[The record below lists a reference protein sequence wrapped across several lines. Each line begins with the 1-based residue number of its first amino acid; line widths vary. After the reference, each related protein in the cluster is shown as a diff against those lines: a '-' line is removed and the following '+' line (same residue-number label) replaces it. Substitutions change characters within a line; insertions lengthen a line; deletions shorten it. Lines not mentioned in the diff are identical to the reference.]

1 MNHEFADKM
10 KEARKLEKEAFMLLL
25 PENIRG
31 HVEVIEKEMKAIL
44 RESVSDCIKECLG
57 DKGNQTG
64 GQESS
69 KSKINKVEIV

>member
-57 DKGNQTG
+57 DKGNQTD